1 MVNKTLI
8 EHIAQFLV
16 PQFEDTDMFLVDIK
30 GGASG
35 KIEVFID
42 CESKNISIDKCA
54 KISRYLESQ
63 LEENNLVGEKYVLE
77 VSSPGMGN
85 PFKVKQQYAKSIGRE
100 IKVLKTDNERV
111 NGILKSFDENA
122 IQVETHKKLK
132 KKVVETKVV
141 EINFE
146 DIKEVKKKISF
157 K

>member
-1 MVNKTLI
+1 MVNKSLV
-8 EHIAQFLV
+8 EHIEKFLE
-16 PQFEDTDMFLVDIK
+16 PEFANTDMFLVDVT

-35 KIEVFID
+35 KISVYID
-42 CESKNISIDKCA
+42 CESKNINIDTCA

-100 IKVLKTDNERV
+100 IKVLKIDNERV

-122 IQVETHKKLK
+122 IKVETHKKVK

-141 EINFE
+141 EISFDE
-146 DIKEVKKKISF
+146 IKEVKKKISF